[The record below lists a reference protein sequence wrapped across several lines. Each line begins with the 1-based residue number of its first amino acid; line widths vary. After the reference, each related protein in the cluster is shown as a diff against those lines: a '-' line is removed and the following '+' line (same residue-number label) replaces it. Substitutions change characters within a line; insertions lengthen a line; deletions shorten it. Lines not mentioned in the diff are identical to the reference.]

1 MGWMADSDWADKC
14 LYQTSHNISHPTA
27 LPYSVS
33 LSCLRVVCACLKSI
47 GLCAWARTLSMSC
60 VCTEISLQSL
70 CVHYIHCHVR
80 AQSITSNCV
89 CATRILSHYIAHIF
103 GVLDEWD
110 PKLCLKNAGW

>member
-1 MGWMADSDWADKC
+1 MAWMADSDRADKC

-33 LSCLRVVCACLKSI
+33 LSCLRAVCACI
-47 GLCAWARTLSMSC
+47 LSMSC

-80 AQSITSNCV
+80 MQSITSNCV
-89 CATRILSHYIAHIF
+89 CATRILSHYIAHIDNINF
-103 GVLDEWD
+103 
-110 PKLCLKNAGW
+110 CAHAHIYSRTHH